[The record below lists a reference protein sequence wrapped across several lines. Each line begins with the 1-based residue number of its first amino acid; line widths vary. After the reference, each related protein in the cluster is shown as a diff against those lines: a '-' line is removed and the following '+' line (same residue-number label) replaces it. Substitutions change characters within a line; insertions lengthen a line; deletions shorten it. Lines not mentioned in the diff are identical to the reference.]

1 MVYLIFFSMFGVKQA
16 KGWRHHGC
24 NVFAHMNSSQEN
36 RGMGVE
42 RVSSACDTVAP
53 AITFP
58 IGYFLIQGK
67 ECAVV
72 ERAWVFYYSD

>member
-1 MVYLIFFSMFGVKQA
+1 MQRVCTHEQFS
-16 KGWRHHGC
+16 
-24 NVFAHMNSSQEN
+24 EN

-42 RVSSACDTVAP
+42 RVPSACDTVAP

-72 ERAWVFYYSD
+72 ERAWVLLLRLT